1 LSPGPRGEN
10 FSGSCIVT
18 SRNPLIHDGATTA
31 TKSERFDA
39 EGVPP
44 CCGRALTAASERL
57 LATVNFRESDFST
70 HFVNKGVLQARS
82 VRWATW
88 EQPPPTGQARVSLEG
103 YPVTSLSVVAGFD
116 LAVSNSD
123 SRKVVRRVRRRRE
136 DSHYARVAQLQ
147 ASGSLLESL
156 QDHALAADKRPQD
169 QSCTHRASR
178 ADRARFFAGVHGTE
192 HRQVRGLVAVT
203 AREKASRAHSPVS
216 WNGSGIG
223 AGPVGRLLSEIMPE
237 RVDWLWPG
245 RIPRHS

>member
-44 CCGRALTAASERL
+44 CSCRVLTAASERL

-116 LAVSNSD
+116 LAVCVFSKP
-123 SRKVVRRVRRRRE
+123 R
-136 DSHYARVAQLQ
+136 
-147 ASGSLLESL
+147 
-156 QDHALAADKRPQD
+156 
-169 QSCTHRASR
+169 
-178 ADRARFFAGVHGTE
+178 RARHGQNQVVVVGLAPMLIGV
-192 HRQVRGLVAVT
+192 
-203 AREKASRAHSPVS
+203 
-216 WNGSGIG
+216 
-223 AGPVGRLLSEIMPE
+223 VGRL
-237 RVDWLWPG
+237 
-245 RIPRHS
+245 